1 MWFLND
7 KVTVRDCGLLED
19 FSDCHCHLL
28 PGVDDGVGKVDETLR
43 ILRVW
48 EKAGVKEVWLTPHIR
63 EDIPNEPNERRQRYE
78 ALKEVYQGPIVLR
91 LAAEHMMDGLFSRRL
106 VADDVLPIG
115 TSGTCLLVETSYY
128 IPPMNMEVII
138 DRIKKEGY
146 DPLLAHPERYQYM
159 EKNDY
164 RFWKDKGVLLQL
176 NLPSLTGAYGQD
188 VQRKAE
194 WLLRE
199 NMYDYCGTDT
209 HSMQQV
215 EYFMEGTM
223 SKKAVKKI
231 RRIMEG
237 Q

>member
-19 FSDCHCHLL
+19 FCDCHCHLL

-48 EKAGVKEVWLTPHIR
+48 EKPSEL
-63 EDIPNEPNERRQRYE
+63 RQRYE

-115 TSGTCLLVETSYY
+115 TSGTRLLVETSYY

-231 RRIMEG
+231 RKIMEG